1 MLHFLTEEHILLHL
15 EGMLAYDMDNKMK
28 DRKRKIF
35 INNLILTASVGVYEK
50 EKKNKQK
57 IIVNLE
63 ILLTNNTEPL
73 SDNLE
78 ETQDYSQFR
87 KCVTDIVQSEHFDL
101 LEILTKKIYVV
112 ISKKEFVLGVKINI
126 SKPDIFDNCEVA
138 YELSSI

>member
-1 MLHFLTEEHILLHL
+1 MEERILLHL
-15 EGMLAYDMDNKMK
+15 EGMLAYNMDDKMK
-28 DRKRKIF
+28 ARKRKIF
-35 INNLILTASVGVYEK
+35 INNLILIASIGVYEK

-101 LEILTKKIYVV
+101 LEILTKKIYEV
-112 ISKKEFVLGVKINI
+112 ISKNEFVLGVKVNI

>member
-1 MLHFLTEEHILLHL
+1 
-15 EGMLAYDMDNKMK
+15 MDDKIKVN
-28 DRKRKIF
+28 RKIF
-35 INNLILTASVGVYEK
+35 INNLILIASIGVYEQ

-63 ILLTNNTEPL
+63 ILLTNDTEPQ
-73 SDNLE
+73 SDNLN

-87 KCVTDIVQSEHFDL
+87 KCVTDIVQSKHFDL
-101 LEILTKKIYVV
+101 LEILTKKIHISISRNKCVV
-112 ISKKEFVLGVKINI
+112 GVKVNI

>member
-1 MLHFLTEEHILLHL
+1 MEEHILLHL
-15 EGMLAYDMDNKMK
+15 EGMLVYNMDYKMK
-28 DRKRKIF
+28 IRKRKIF
-35 INNLILTASVGVYEK
+35 INNLNLIASIGVYEQ

-101 LEILTKKIYVV
+101 LEILTKKIYAV

>member
-1 MLHFLTEEHILLHL
+1 MEERISLHL
-15 EGMLAYDMDNKMK
+15 EGMLAYNMDDKMK

-35 INNLILTASVGVYEK
+35 INNLILIASIGVYEK

-63 ILLTNNTEPL
+63 ILLTNNTDPQN
-73 SDNLE
+73 DNLQ

-87 KCVTDIVQSEHFDL
+87 KCVTDIVQNKHFDL
-101 LEILTKKIYVV
+101 LEILTKKIYVA
-112 ISKKEFVLGVKINI
+112 ISKNEFVLGVRVNI

>member
-1 MLHFLTEEHILLHL
+1 
-15 EGMLAYDMDNKMK
+15 MK
-28 DRKRKIF
+28 IRKRKIY
-35 INNLILTASVGVYEK
+35 INNLIVTASIGVYEE

-63 ILLTNNTEPL
+63 ILLTNNTEPQ
-73 SDNLE
+73 SDNLK

-87 KCVTDIVQSEHFDL
+87 KCVVDIVESQHFDL
-101 LEILTKKIYVV
+101 LEILTRKIHSS
-112 ISKKEFVLGVKINI
+112 ISKNNFVSGVKVYI

>member
-1 MLHFLTEEHILLHL
+1 M
-15 EGMLAYDMDNKMK
+15 YDKMK
-28 DRKRKIF
+28 ARKRKIF
-35 INNLILTASVGVYEK
+35 INNLILIASIGVYEK

-73 SDNLE
+73 SDNLK

-87 KCVTDIVQSEHFDL
+87 KCVTDIVQSKHFDL
-101 LEILTKKIYVV
+101 LEILTKKIYAA
-112 ISKKEFVLGVKINI
+112 ISKNEFVLGVKVNI

>member
-1 MLHFLTEEHILLHL
+1 
-15 EGMLAYDMDNKMK
+15 MLAYNMDDKMK
-28 DRKRKIF
+28 ARKRKIF
-35 INNLILTASVGVYEK
+35 INNLILIASIGVYEK

-63 ILLTNNTEPL
+63 ILLTNNTEPQN
-73 SDNLE
+73 DNLQ

-101 LEILTKKIYVV
+101 LEILTKKIYTA
-112 ISKKEFVLGVKINI
+112 ISKNAFVLGVKVNI
-126 SKPDIFDNCEVA
+126 SKPDIFDDCEVA

>member
-1 MLHFLTEEHILLHL
+1 MEERILLHL
-15 EGMLAYDMDNKMK
+15 EGMLAYNMDDKMK
-28 DRKRKIF
+28 ARKRKIF
-35 INNLILTASVGVYEK
+35 INNLILIASIGVYEK

-101 LEILTKKIYVV
+101 LEILTKKIYAV
-112 ISKKEFVLGVKINI
+112 ISKKEFVLGVKVNI
-126 SKPDIFDNCEVA
+126 SKPDIFENCEVV

>member
-1 MLHFLTEEHILLHL
+1 MEERILLHL
-15 EGMLAYDMDNKMK
+15 EGMLAYNMDDKMK
-28 DRKRKIF
+28 ARKRKIF
-35 INNLILTASVGVYEK
+35 INNLILIASIGVYEK

-63 ILLTNNTEPL
+63 ILLTNNTEPQN
-73 SDNLE
+73 DNLQ

-101 LEILTKKIYVV
+101 LEILTKKIYEV
-112 ISKKEFVLGVKINI
+112 ISKNEFVLGVKVNI

>member
-1 MLHFLTEEHILLHL
+1 MEERTLLNL
-15 EGMLAYDMDNKMK
+15 EGMLVYNMDHKMII
-28 DRKRKIF
+28 RKRKIY
-35 INNLILTASVGVYEK
+35 INNLILTASIGVYEE

-63 ILLTNNTEPL
+63 ILLSNDTEPQN
-73 SDNLE
+73 DNLK

-87 KCVTDIVQSEHFDL
+87 KCVVDTVESQHFDL
-101 LEILTKKIYVV
+101 LEILTKKIHSS
-112 ISKKEFVLGVKINI
+112 ISKNKFVLGAKVKI

>member
-1 MLHFLTEEHILLHL
+1 MLHFLTEERTSLHL
-15 EGMLAYDMDNKMK
+15 EGMLDYNMDDKMK
-28 DRKRKIF
+28 ARKRKIF
-35 INNLILTASVGVYEK
+35 INNLILIASIGVYEK

-63 ILLTNNTEPL
+63 ILLTNNTEPQNDHL
-73 SDNLE
+73 Q

-87 KCVTDIVQSEHFDL
+87 KCVMDIVYSKHFDL
-101 LEILTKKIYVV
+101 LEILTKKIYTA
-112 ISKKEFVLGVKINI
+112 ISKNEFVLGVKVNI

>member
-1 MLHFLTEEHILLHL
+1 MEERILLHL
-15 EGMLAYDMDNKMK
+15 EGMLAYNMDDKMK
-28 DRKRKIF
+28 GRKRKIF
-35 INNLILTASVGVYEK
+35 INNLILIASIGVYEK

-63 ILLTNNTEPL
+63 ILLTNNTEPQN
-73 SDNLE
+73 DNLQ

-87 KCVTDIVQSEHFDL
+87 KCVTDIVQSKHFDL
-101 LEILTKKIYVV
+101 LEILTKKIYAA
-112 ISKKEFVLGVKINI
+112 ISKNEFVLGVKVNI

>member
-1 MLHFLTEEHILLHL
+1 MEVRILLHL

-101 LEILTKKIYVV
+101 LEILTKKIYVD
-112 ISKKEFVLGVKINI
+112 ISKNEFVLGVKVNI
-126 SKPDIFDNCEVA
+126 SKPDIFENCEVA

>member
-1 MLHFLTEEHILLHL
+1 MEERILLHL
-15 EGMLAYDMDNKMK
+15 EGMLAYNMDDKMK
-28 DRKRKIF
+28 ARKRKIF
-35 INNLILTASVGVYEK
+35 INNLILIASIGVYEK

-101 LEILTKKIYVV
+101 LEILTKKIHIS
-112 ISKKEFVLGVKINI
+112 ISKNKCVVGVKVNI

>member
-1 MLHFLTEEHILLHL
+1 MEERISLHL
-15 EGMLAYDMDNKMK
+15 EGMLAYNMDDKMK
-28 DRKRKIF
+28 ARKRKIF
-35 INNLILTASVGVYEK
+35 INNLILIASIGVYEK

-101 LEILTKKIYVV
+101 LEILTKKIYWV
-112 ISKKEFVLGVKINI
+112 ISKNEFVLGVKVNI

>member
-1 MLHFLTEEHILLHL
+1 MEERILLHL
-15 EGMLAYDMDNKMK
+15 EGMLAYDMDEKMK
-28 DRKRKIF
+28 ARKRKIF
-35 INNLILTASVGVYEK
+35 INNLILIASIGVYEK

-63 ILLTNNTEPL
+63 ILLTNNTEPQN
-73 SDNLE
+73 DNLQ

-87 KCVTDIVQSEHFDL
+87 KCVTDIVQSKHFDL
-101 LEILTKKIYVV
+101 LEILTKKIYAA
-112 ISKKEFVLGVKINI
+112 ISKNEFVLGVKVNI

>member
-1 MLHFLTEEHILLHL
+1 
-15 EGMLAYDMDNKMK
+15 MLAYNMDDKMK
-28 DRKRKIF
+28 ARKRKIF
-35 INNLILTASVGVYEK
+35 INNLILIASIGVYEK

-101 LEILTKKIYVV
+101 LEILTKKIYAV

>member
-1 MLHFLTEEHILLHL
+1 MEERILLHL
-15 EGMLAYDMDNKMK
+15 EGMLAYNMDDKMK
-28 DRKRKIF
+28 ARKRKIF
-35 INNLILTASVGVYEK
+35 INNLILIASIGVYEK

-101 LEILTKKIYVV
+101 LEILTKKIYAV
-112 ISKKEFVLGVKINI
+112 ISKKEFVLGVKVNI

>member
-1 MLHFLTEEHILLHL
+1 MEERILLHL
-15 EGMLAYDMDNKMK
+15 EGMLVYNMDYKMK
-28 DRKRKIF
+28 IRKRKIF
-35 INNLILTASVGVYEK
+35 INNLNLIASIGVYEQ

-101 LEILTKKIYVV
+101 LEILTKKIYAT
-112 ISKKEFVLGVKINI
+112 ISKNEFVLGVKVNI

>member
-1 MLHFLTEEHILLHL
+1 MEERILLHL
-15 EGMLAYDMDNKMK
+15 EGMLAYNMDDKMK
-28 DRKRKIF
+28 AIKRKIF
-35 INNLILTASVGVYEK
+35 INNLILIASIGVYEK

-101 LEILTKKIYVV
+101 LEILTKKVHADISSNKFV
-112 ISKKEFVLGVKINI
+112 IGVRVNI
-126 SKPDIFDNCEVA
+126 SKPDIFENCEVA
-138 YELSSI
+138 YEISSI

>member
-1 MLHFLTEEHILLHL
+1 MEERILLHL
-15 EGMLAYDMDNKMK
+15 EGMLAYSMDDKMK
-28 DRKRKIF
+28 ARKRKIC
-35 INNLILTASVGVYEK
+35 INNLILIASIGVYEK

-101 LEILTKKIYVV
+101 LEILTKRIYAV

>member
-1 MLHFLTEEHILLHL
+1 MEERILLHL
-15 EGMLAYDMDNKMK
+15 EGMLAYNMDDKMK
-28 DRKRKIF
+28 ARKRKIF
-35 INNLILTASVGVYEK
+35 INNLILIASIGVYEK

-112 ISKKEFVLGVKINI
+112 ISKNEFVLGVKVNI

>member
-1 MLHFLTEEHILLHL
+1 MEERILLHL
-15 EGMLAYDMDNKMK
+15 EGMLAYNMDDKMK
-28 DRKRKIF
+28 ARKRKIF
-35 INNLILTASVGVYEK
+35 INNLILIASIGVYEK

-101 LEILTKKIYVV
+101 LEILTKKIYAD

>member
-1 MLHFLTEEHILLHL
+1 MEERILLHL
-15 EGMLAYDMDNKMK
+15 EGMLAYNMDDKMK
-28 DRKRKIF
+28 ARKRKIF
-35 INNLILTASVGVYEK
+35 INNLILIASIGVYEK

-73 SDNLE
+73 IDNLE

-101 LEILTKKIYVV
+101 LEILTKKIYAD
-112 ISKKEFVLGVKINI
+112 ISKNEFVLGVKVNI
-126 SKPDIFDNCEVA
+126 SKPDIFENCEVA